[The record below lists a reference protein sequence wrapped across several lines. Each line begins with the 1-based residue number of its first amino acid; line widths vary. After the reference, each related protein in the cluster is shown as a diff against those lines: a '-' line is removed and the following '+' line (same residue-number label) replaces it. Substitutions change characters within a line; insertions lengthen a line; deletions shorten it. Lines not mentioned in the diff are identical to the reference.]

1 MKKLVFLWVIL
12 FSLPVLAQPKGAG
25 KAKKEKIQQMKIA
38 YITKELDLSTEQ
50 SEKFWPVYN
59 EMEKKIKDNRKEKR
73 ELAKDL
79 NTNLETLSD
88 AEVKTKVDA
97 IQQKDADELKLKKEY
112 GEKIAGVIGYK
123 KSVKLVSLERK
134 FKQELLKEVKK
145 RQEQNGGPGGPG
157 RPGPPPPKE

>member
-12 FSLPVLAQPKGAG
+12 FSLPVLAQPKGDG

-38 YITKELDLSTEQ
+38 YITKELDLSTEE

-79 NTNLETLSD
+79 NTNLETLSE
-88 AEVKTKVDA
+88 AEVKTKVVA
-97 IQQKDADELKLKKEY
+97 IQQKDADELKLKIEY

-145 RQEQNGGPGGPG
+145 RQEQNGGPG